1 MAIIS
6 SNLNESESSPSKKGL
21 RLVGSEILPEDKVN
35 QNINLSRPKTLKE
48 FVGQEQLKSSLTI
61 AIKASIFR
69 QESLDHILFYGPP
82 GLGKTTL
89 AMLIANEMDKK
100 CKVVNAPS
108 IERPRDIVGIL
119 LGLEDSEILFID
131 EIHRLNRV
139 TEEILYSAMEDF
151 KLDLTIGANRVTRCR
166 TINLKAFTLVGA
178 TTKLASISAPL
189 RDRFGICQK
198 ISLYSVEDLQRI
210 ICNFANLIDLELE
223 NKASLKLANISRGTP
238 RVALRLLKR
247 VRDYAQVLE
256 DSKFITDEIVRKAL
270 DIQKIDA
277 IGLDETDRK
286 LLVFLD
292 LSQVPV
298 GLESIAAGLG
308 EDPSMLE
315 FIVEP
320 YLIQLGFIT
329 RTARGRMLTL
339 EGRKYINLLK

>member
-6 SNLNESESSPSKKGL
+6 SNLNESESSPSNKGL

-35 QNINLSRPKTLKE
+35 ENINLTRRKTLKE
-48 FVGQEQLKSSLTI
+48 FKGQEQLKSSLTI
-61 AIKASIFR
+61 AIKASKLR
-69 QESLDHILFYGPP
+69 KESLDHILFYGPP

-119 LGLEDSEILFID
+119 LGLEEGEILFID

-151 KLDLTIGANRVTRCR
+151 KLDLKIGANRVTRCR

-198 ISLYSVEDLQRI
+198 ISLYSFEDLQRI
-210 ICNFANLIDLELE
+210 ICNFANLINLKLE

-256 DSKFITDEIVRKAL
+256 DSNFITDEIVRKAL

-286 LLVFLD
+286 LLDFLD

-298 GLESIAAGLG
+298 GLDSLAAGLG

-320 YLIQLGFIT
+320 YLIQLGFIS
-329 RTARGRMLTL
+329 RTARGRMLTV